1 MKTLCLFFIA
11 ATALAQTPAL
21 PKGITQGPS
30 AEGIT
35 EYRLDNGLQVLLF
48 PDPSKETITVNMTY
62 LVGSKHE
69 NYGETGMAHLL
80 EHMVFKGS
88 PKHTD
93 IPKELSEHGS
103 RPNGSTSYDR
113 TNYFETFRASDENLK
128 WALDLESDRMVNSF
142 IRKSDLDSEMTVV
155 RNEFEMGENNPLGVL
170 IERVMSTA
178 YLWHNYGKSTIGS
191 RSDIEHVPI
200 ERLQAF
206 YKRNY
211 QPDNAVLLVAGKID
225 QPKLLDLVQN
235 YFGAI
240 PKPTRVLSPAYT
252 EEPTQD
258 GERSVT
264 LRRTGDVQVV
274 MAGYH
279 FPAGSHPDF
288 APLDVL
294 VQVLATQ
301 PSGRLYKALVET
313 KKAAS
318 TSGFD
323 FQLREPGM
331 ALFFAQVRKESSLE
345 AAHDALREALHS
357 VVTNPPTTDE
367 VNRGRTELLKQ
378 VELELNNSE
387 QIGLELSEWEGMGD
401 WRLLFLHRDRIAK
414 VTDADVA
421 RVAKL
426 YFKDSNMTTG
436 LFLPVAKPDRTEI
449 PATPDLVSALKDYKG
464 NAAVAAGEAFDP
476 SPKNIDSR
484 TIRGELQ
491 PGIKMAFISKK
502 TRGNSVVAAMSLHFG
517 DEKSLQDRSMA
528 ASMAG
533 AMLMRGTTK
542 HTREQIKD
550 EFDRLKAAV
559 QISGSATGASV
570 NIETTRQNLPAVLA
584 LVAEVLREPA
594 FPEKE
599 FEQVKQARLAGLE
612 QQKTEPNAIAQLAL
626 MRHLN
631 AYPKTDPRYVRT
643 TEESIADTKAVT
655 LDDAKKFYKD
665 FYGASNAEIAV
676 LGDFEAESLQ
686 QSISKLFGDWKSPS
700 TFQNLRREYKPV
712 AAANESIETP
722 DKANSMFIAGLPIDV
737 TDESKDYPALVLGN
751 YMLGGGF
758 LNSRLATR
766 IRVKDGLSYGV
777 GSSFSAPTKSNGG
790 QFMVYAIAAPE
801 NVAKVEA
808 DFKEEMARA
817 LKDGFTAEELAA
829 AKSGWLQDQQ
839 VSRSQDN
846 ELMHKLATERF
857 WDRTMTYDAD
867 LAAKVS
873 ALTSQEIADALRRNI
888 DVSKIS
894 IYKAGDFA
902 KAATAAPTK

>member
-1 MKTLCLFFIA
+1 MKTVSLFFLA
-11 ATALAQTPAL
+11 VALYAQTPSL
-21 PKGITQGPS
+21 PKGVTRGPS
-30 AEGIT
+30 VEGIT
-35 EYRLDNGLQVLLF
+35 EYRLDNGLVVLLF

-88 PKHTD
+88 PKHKD

-113 TNYFETFRASDENLK
+113 TNYFETFGATDENLK

-142 IRKSDLDSEMTVV
+142 ILKKDLDSEMTVV
-155 RNEFEMGENNPLGVL
+155 RNEFEMGENNPLSIL
-170 IERVMSTA
+170 MERVMSTA

-191 RSDIEHVPI
+191 RSDIENVPI

-225 QPKLLDLVQN
+225 EAKLLGMVQG
-235 YFGAI
+235 YFGSIA
-240 PKPTRVLSPAYT
+240 KPTRVLTPAYT

-264 LRRTGDVQVV
+264 LRRTGDVQVA
-274 MAGYH
+274 MAAYH
-279 FPAGSHPDF
+279 LPSGSHPDF
-288 APLDVL
+288 AAVDVL
-294 VQVLATQ
+294 VQVLTTQ
-301 PSGRLYKALVET
+301 PSGRLYKALVES

-331 ALFFAQVRKESSLE
+331 ALFFAQVRKENSVDAARDAMLE
-345 AAHDALREALHS
+345 ALRG
-357 VVTNPPTTDE
+357 VVTTPPTSEE
-367 VNRGRTELLKQ
+367 VARCKTELLKQ
-378 VELELNNSE
+378 VDLQLNNSE

-401 WRLLFLHRDRIAK
+401 WRLLFLHRDRIRK
-414 VTDADVA
+414 VTDADVL

-426 YFKDSNMTTG
+426 YLKDSNMTTG
-436 LFLPVAKPDRTEI
+436 MFVPTVKPERSEI
-449 PATPDLVSALKDYKG
+449 PATPDLVSTLKDYKG
-464 NAAVAAGEAFDP
+464 EATIATGEAFDP

-502 TRGNSVVAAMSLHFG
+502 TRGNSVVATMSLHFG

-528 ASMAG
+528 ATMAG
-533 AMLMRGTTK
+533 SLLMRGTAK

-550 EFDRLKAAV
+550 EFDKLKAVV
-559 QISGSATGASV
+559 QVSGTATGANV
-570 NIETTRQNLPAVLA
+570 NIETTRENLPAVLA
-584 LVAEVLREPA
+584 LVAEVLRTPA

-599 FEQVKQARLAGLE
+599 FEQSKQARLAGLE
-612 QQKTEPNAIAQLAL
+612 QQKTDPNSLAQISL
-626 MRHLN
+626 MRHMSV
-631 AYPKTDPRYVRT
+631 YPKSDPRYVRT

-655 LDDAKKFYKD
+655 LDDAKKFYAD
-665 FYGASNAEIAV
+665 FYGASNAEISV
-676 LGDFEAESLQ
+676 VGDFEAESVQ
-686 QSISKLFGDWKSPS
+686 QSVSKLFGDWKSPKP
-700 TFQNLRREYKPV
+700 FAILKRDYKPV
-712 AAANESIETP
+712 AVANELIETP
-722 DKANSMFIAGLPIDV
+722 DKANAMFFAGLPIDI

-777 GSSFSAPTKSNGG
+777 GSMFSAPTKSNGG
-790 QFMVYAIAAPE
+790 QFMVYAIAAPQ
-801 NVAKVEA
+801 NVAKVEV
-808 DFKEEMARA
+808 DFKEEMTRA
-817 LKDGFTAEELAA
+817 LKDGFTAEELTA
-829 AKSGWLQDQQ
+829 AKSGWLQDRQ

-846 ELMHKLATERF
+846 ELMHALASERF
-857 WDRTMTYDAD
+857 WDRTMAYDAD
-867 LAAKVS
+867 LATKVS
-873 ALTSQEIADALRRNI
+873 ALTSQDIVEALRKHI
-888 DVSKIS
+888 DVAKIS

-902 KAATAAPTK
+902 KAAAAK

>member
-1 MKTLCLFFIA
+1 MKTVSLFFMSV
-11 ATALAQTPAL
+11 ALFAQAPSL
-21 PKGITQGPS
+21 PKGVTRGPS
-30 AEGIT
+30 VEGID
-35 EYRLDNGLQVLLF
+35 EYHLDNGLEVLLF
-48 PDPSKETITVNMTY
+48 PDPSKETITVNITY

-88 PKHTD
+88 PKHKD

-113 TNYFETFRASDENLK
+113 TNYFETFRATDENLK

-142 IRKSDLDSEMTVV
+142 ILKKDLDSEMTVV
-155 RNEFEMGENNPLGVL
+155 RNEFEMGENNPLSIL

-191 RSDIEHVPI
+191 RSDIENVPI

-225 QPKLLDLVQN
+225 EAKLLDMIQG
-235 YFGAI
+235 YFGPI

-252 EEPTQD
+252 VEPTQD

-264 LRRTGDVQVV
+264 LRRTGDVQVA
-274 MAGYH
+274 MEAYH

-294 VQVLATQ
+294 VQALTTT

-331 ALFFAQVRKESSLE
+331 ALFFAQVRKESPLE
-345 AAHDALREALHS
+345 AAHAAMVEALHA
-357 VVTNPPTTDE
+357 VITNPPTAEE
-367 VNRGRTELLKQ
+367 VTRAKTELLKQ
-378 VELELNNSE
+378 VDLELNNSE

-401 WRLLFLHRDRIAK
+401 WRLFFLHRDRIGK
-414 VTDADVA
+414 VTDADVL
-421 RVAKL
+421 RVARL
-426 YFKDSNMTTG
+426 YLKDSNMTTG
-436 LFLPVAKPDRTEI
+436 MFLPTAKPDRTEI
-449 PATPDLVSALKDYKG
+449 PATPDLVSTLKDYKG
-464 NAAVAAGEAFDP
+464 NAAVATGEAFDP
-476 SPKNIDSR
+476 SPKNIDAR

-502 TRGNSVVAAMSLHFG
+502 TRGNSVVATMSLHFG
-517 DEKSLQDRSMA
+517 DEKSLQDESMA
-528 ASMAG
+528 ATMAG

-550 EFDRLKAAV
+550 QFDKLKAAV
-559 QISGSATGASV
+559 QIGGTATGASV
-570 NIETTRQNLPAVLA
+570 NIETTRENLPAVLA

-599 FEQVKQARLAGLE
+599 FEQMKQARLASLE
-612 QQKTEPNAIAQLAL
+612 QQKTEPNAIAQISL
-626 MRHLN
+626 MRHMSV
-631 AYPKTDPRYVRT
+631 YPKSDPRYVRT

-655 LDDAKKFYKD
+655 LDEARKFYKE
-665 FYGASNAEIAV
+665 FYGASNAEISV
-676 LGDFEAESLQ
+676 VGDFEAESVQ
-686 QSISKLFGDWKSPS
+686 QSVSKLFGDWKSPKP
-700 TFQNLRREYKPV
+700 FHNLNREYKAV
-712 AAANESIETP
+712 EAVNQSIETP
-722 DKANSMFIAGLPIDV
+722 DKANSMFFAGMPIDI

-777 GSSFSAPTKSNGG
+777 GSMFSAPTKSNGG
-790 QFMVYAIAAPE
+790 QFMVYAIAAPQ

-817 LKDGFTAEELAA
+817 LKDGFTAEEIAA
-829 AKSGWLQDQQ
+829 AKSGWLQDGQ

-846 ELMHKLATERF
+846 ELMHKLAGERF
-857 WDRTMTYDAD
+857 WDRTMAYDAD

-873 ALTSQEIADALRRNI
+873 ALTPQDIVEALRRHI
-888 DVSKIS
+888 DVAKIS

-902 KAATAAPTK
+902 KKP